1 MLNEADD
8 QWGDIEIL
16 EEEAT
21 KLRERLRNA

>member
-21 KLRERLRNA
+21 KLRERLRNT